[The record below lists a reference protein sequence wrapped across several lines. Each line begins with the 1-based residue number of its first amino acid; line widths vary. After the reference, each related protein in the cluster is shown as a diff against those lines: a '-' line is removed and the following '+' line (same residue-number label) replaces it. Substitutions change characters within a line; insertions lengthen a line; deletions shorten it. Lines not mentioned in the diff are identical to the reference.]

1 MAASHLSE
9 WGITLFQ
16 NATTVAQ
23 SQSQTSA
30 TVLQLLQTMALLL
43 PVLAGL
49 VQVILRTQSER
60 EGYVSHAGLMGL
72 IAASG
77 GVIALLTA
85 TWRLTGHFGPD
96 QYASVVTQSIFLTK
110 LALFAI
116 GLSVL
121 FVGLAQPAEKLIDA
135 LSGGAGRIRTELAK
149 LASDDHPIDE
159 PRPLSSGTE
168 TTESLGDEEHAR
180 TDNAKDVTTDE
191 ER

>member
-1 MAASHLSE
+1 MTASHLPE
-9 WGITLFQ
+9 WGVALFQ
-16 NATTVAQ
+16 NTTTVAQ

-60 EGYVSHAGLMGL
+60 EGYVSHVGLMGL

-96 QYASVVTQSIFLTK
+96 RYATVVTQSIFLTK

-121 FVGLAQPAEKLIDA
+121 FVGLAQPAEKLINA
-135 LSGGAGRIRTELAK
+135 LSKGLGRIWTELAK
-149 LASDDHPIDE
+149 LASDDPPIDE
-159 PRPLSSGTE
+159 PRPLSIKTE
-168 TTESLGDEEHAR
+168 TTESLGDEEHTQ
-180 TDNAKDVTTDE
+180 TDGQKGRDH
-191 ER
+191 